1 MRHAEE
7 GCLGRVGG
15 KGADCDGP
23 CGIETVILNDY
34 GRPRFARVLWATGDR
49 PDLAS
54 PHRVLI
60 SETASMKRLIFLRV
74 HACCQPQV
82 TDDEPEL

>member
-1 MRHAEE
+1 MRDPSFSFGTGDLVHHELAWCVKTVSFVRFNEDAEE
-7 GCLGRVGG
+7 GCLGGVGG

-34 GRPRFARVLWATGDR
+34 GRPRFARILWATGDR

-54 PHRVLI
+54 SGLD
-60 SETASMKRLIFLRV
+60 F
-74 HACCQPQV
+74 
-82 TDDEPEL
+82 